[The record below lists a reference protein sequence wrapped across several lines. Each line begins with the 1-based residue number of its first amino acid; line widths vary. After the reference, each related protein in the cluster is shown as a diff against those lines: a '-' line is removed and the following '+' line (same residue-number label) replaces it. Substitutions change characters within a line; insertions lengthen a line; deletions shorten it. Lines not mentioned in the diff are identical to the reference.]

1 MRKEFYR
8 IGLGSDPSV
17 PSVISLVGAEAAG
30 AGSYLVYI
38 ERVHLLWKPFRLAF
52 RSFHPQLPAPA
63 PSPSHGHSPFMVM
76 VTPHSADWD
85 CLDCL
90 GESSEIHSFRRR
102 LRIEEAA
109 GGGPAASA
117 NFLAKAKL
125 SQSRLLHKFGPR
137 NFFLASK
144 EDRLG
149 SSCMERTFT
158 KRTSEVLPP
167 AQSKQ
172 NYGSVKRFSTAL
184 ISSSSSSQRT
194 FRKAL
199 A

>member
-1 MRKEFYR
+1 METVQ
-8 IGLGSDPSV
+8 IGL
-17 PSVISLVGAEAAG
+17 
-30 AGSYLVYI
+30 
-38 ERVHLLWKPFRLAF
+38 
-52 RSFHPQLPAPA
+52 PQLPSAASSSGTFTFPWSL
-63 PSPSHGHSPFMVM
+63 PIHGHGHSPFCF
-76 VTPHSADWD
+76 W
-85 CLDCL
+85 LDCL
-90 GESSEIHSFRRR
+90 CASSEIHSFRLR